1 MSKEEEKK
9 EIKIEE
15 INEDVNDVLVEPTTM
30 AEEEIAKES
39 DTSTVVISDANITTA
54 PVKDDFISRDKRKNE
69 RRPSRRPERVKQEF
83 DNKIISIRRVTRV
96 VSGGRRFSFSVSMV
110 IGDKKGKV
118 GVGTGKAT
126 DTPIAI
132 DKAMRAAKKSMI
144 KVNLTDKKSIAY
156 PVEAKY
162 SSAKIVIQP
171 APSKGV
177 IAGSAV
183 RVVLELAGIKEV
195 SSKILSRSKNK
206 LNIARAT
213 IKALATLAP
222 HSNKITKVVKDD
234 EVIKEQVK

>member
-132 DKAMRAAKKSMI
+132 DKAMRAAKKDMI
-144 KVNLTDKKSIAY
+144 KVSLTDNKSIAY

-162 SSAKIVIQP
+162 SSARISIQP
-171 APSKGV
+171 APGKGV

-183 RVVLELAGIKEV
+183 RVVLELAGIKEI

-213 IKALATLAP
+213 IKALEQLKD
-222 HSNKITKVVKDD
+222 SKIKK
-234 EVIKEQVK
+234 IKIN